1 MREIKITETTIKE
14 LLLAIKEAKESCNLQ
29 DIIIESGFSKDLFL
43 VKLERE
49 PNTQE
54 SLGYKFNFP
63 ETVYSDKTVNDKK
76 YG

>member
-29 DIIIESGFSKDLFL
+29 DIIVESEFSNNIFL

-49 PNTQE
+49 PNIQE
-54 SLGYKFNFP
+54 SLNYKFNFP